1 MKDKNCCDKEELRNE
16 KAQKSQK
23 SQKNRKSESF
33 NDCDK
38 KSEDKMH

>member
-1 MKDKNCCDKEELRNE
+1 MKEKNCCDKEERKEE

-23 SQKNRKSESF
+23 SQKNRKNAAF

-38 KSEDKMH
+38 KSEDSMH

>member
-16 KAQKSQK
+16 KAQK

>member
-1 MKDKNCCDKEELRNE
+1 MKEKNCCDKEELKEE

-23 SQKNRKSESF
+23 SQKNRKNAAF

-38 KSEDKMH
+38 KSEDSMH